1 MRKFWLATLV
11 ALVAAPAFAQL
22 PNPYGAS
29 VTLDQAKK
37 IAALSVAEAA
47 KNNWKMAVAI
57 VDVAGDLV
65 YFEKMDGTQVA
76 SVNIAQDKARSSV
89 RFKRPTKAMQDVLA
103 AGGAGVRFLALQ
115 GAIPVEGGLP
125 LLIDGK
131 IVGAI
136 GASGGTSDQDGLA
149 AKAAG
154 DTATATTKLGRA
166 VQLAAQTGNEE
177 ATTRLRKVVDIDD
190 QEAGTVRLK
199 RTVEKADEMALDT
212 SSTKTTRVK
221 K

>member
-1 MRKFWLATLV
+1 MRNFLFTALL
-11 ALVAAPAFAQL
+11 ALVTTPAFAQL

-29 VTLDQAKK
+29 INLDQAKK

-47 KNNWKMAVAI
+47 KNNWKMAIAI

-103 AGGAGVRFLALQ
+103 GGGAGIRFLALQ
-115 GAIPVEGGLP
+115 GAVPVEGGLP
-125 LLIDGK
+125 IVVDGK

-136 GASGGTSDQDGLA
+136 GASGGSSDQDGLT
-149 AKAAG
+149 AKAG
-154 DTATATTKLGRA
+154 
-166 VQLAAQTGNEE
+166 
-177 ATTRLRKVVDIDD
+177 
-190 QEAGTVRLK
+190 
-199 RTVEKADEMALDT
+199 AD
-212 SSTKTTRVK
+212 SVK
-221 K
+221 

>member
-1 MRKFWLATLV
+1 MKKTVLTVFAL
-11 ALVAAPAFAQL
+11 LVAAPVFAQL

-29 VTLDQAKK
+29 ISLENAKK
-37 IAALSVAEAA
+37 IAALSVAEAGR
-47 KNNWKMAVAI
+47 NGWKMAIAV

-125 LLIDGK
+125 IVMDGK

-136 GASGGTSDQDGLA
+136 GASGGTSEQDGQT
-149 AKAAG
+149 AKAGAEMFIIRNNEI
-154 DTATATTKLGRA
+154 GR
-166 VQLAAQTGNEE
+166 E
-177 ATTRLRKVVDIDD
+177 AR
-190 QEAGTVRLK
+190 
-199 RTVEKADEMALDT
+199 RTQASRQA
-212 SSTKTTRVK
+212 S
-221 K
+221 

>member
-1 MRKFWLATLV
+1 MRKLLITALLAL
-11 ALVAAPAFAQL
+11 AAAPASAQL

-47 KNNWKMAVAI
+47 KNNWKMAIAI

-103 AGGAGVRFLALQ
+103 GGGAGIRFLALQ

-125 LLIDGK
+125 LIMDGK

-149 AKAAG
+149 AKAG
-154 DTATATTKLGRA
+154 SD
-166 VQLAAQTGNEE
+166 
-177 ATTRLRKVVDIDD
+177 
-190 QEAGTVRLK
+190 
-199 RTVEKADEMALDT
+199 
-212 SSTKTTRVK
+212 SVK
-221 K
+221 

>member
-136 GASGGTSDQDGLA
+136 GASGGTSDQDGLT
-149 AKAAG
+149 AKAG
-154 DTATATTKLGRA
+154 
-166 VQLAAQTGNEE
+166 
-177 ATTRLRKVVDIDD
+177 
-190 QEAGTVRLK
+190 
-199 RTVEKADEMALDT
+199 AD
-212 SSTKTTRVK
+212 SVK
-221 K
+221 

>member
-1 MRKFWLATLV
+1 MRKLSLAVLAVLV
-11 ALVAAPAFAQL
+11 AVPAFAQL

-29 VTLDQAKK
+29 ITLEQARK

-47 KNNWKMAVAI
+47 KNNWRMAVAI

-65 YFEKMDGTQVA
+65 YFEKMDGTQLA

-125 LLIDGK
+125 LIMDGK

-149 AKAAG
+149 AKAG
-154 DTATATTKLGRA
+154 
-166 VQLAAQTGNEE
+166 
-177 ATTRLRKVVDIDD
+177 
-190 QEAGTVRLK
+190 
-199 RTVEKADEMALDT
+199 ADSA
-212 SSTKTTRVK
+212 K
-221 K
+221 